1 MYEGWLTGSVQFWW
15 EMMLIVPFQGDID
28 GKGLKPSALDNVL
41 CVFLGFIF
49 LGICIYGSVLCV
61 IY

>member
-1 MYEGWLTGSVQFWW
+1 MYEGWLTGSVQFWQ
-15 EMMLIVPFQGDID
+15 EMMLVVTFQGDID
-28 GKGLKPSALDNVL
+28 GKGLKPSAVDDDL

-61 IY
+61 LY

>member
-1 MYEGWLTGSVQFWW
+1 
-15 EMMLIVPFQGDID
+15 MLIVPFQGDID

>member
-1 MYEGWLTGSVQFWW
+1 
-15 EMMLIVPFQGDID
+15 MLIVTFQGDID

-61 IY
+61 LH